1 MFDLTAYAGQ
11 TVLLGFRYITDPSV
25 TLPGWWIDDVAVGG
39 TVISDGS
46 SLAGW
51 RTIGQILPTAVPGYT
66 VQLVGYT
73 SKTLGTPAER
83 RRGGPNV
90 AFVHRLKLAGN
101 RTTALG
107 RAAIRRLLGARGR
120 RADVVSVLVT
130 QLDPTETAGQYARYT
145 LKANGVIQPGG

>member
-1 MFDLTAYAGQ
+1 M
-11 TVLLGFRYITDPSV
+11 
-25 TLPGWWIDDVAVGG
+25 AVGG
-39 TVISDGS
+39 TTISDGA

-51 RTIGQILPTAVPGYT
+51 RSIGQIQPTPVPGYT

-107 RAAIRRLLGARGR
+107 RTAIRRLLGARGR